1 MFSVVYV
8 ETKLQVFTMAYIP
21 ARGVRYEVKH
31 LVLCFVTSKKIFFLQ
46 NLKNS
51 SKTKPVLAMMYLK

>member
-31 LVLCFVTSKKIFFLQ
+31 LVLCFYDVKKNIFSA
-46 NLKNS
+46 KS
-51 SKTKPVLAMMYLK
+51 

>member
-31 LVLCFVTSKKIFFLQ
+31 LVLCFVTSKKYFFCKILRIRG
-46 NLKNS
+46 
-51 SKTKPVLAMMYLK
+51 KTKHVLAMMYLK